1 MINQLIKYIMMDL
14 NNCKVAQACEYV
26 GIKSP
31 TFISVNKEDFLNKEF
46 SLMTLREFEELR
58 QAIRNHMAYEE
69 EHRINMWDIAG
80 DGIGYYMAPD
90 CLIEAEID
98 LNTVIGELE
107 ELLENLE

>member
-1 MINQLIKYIMMDL
+1 MINELIGFIMMDL
-14 NNCKVAQACEYV
+14 NNCKVEQACKYI

-31 TFISVNKEDFLNKEF
+31 TFISVNKQDFLNREF
-46 SLMTLREFEELR
+46 SLMVLREFEELR
-58 QAIRNHMAYEE
+58 QGIRNHMAYEE
-69 EHRINMWDIAG
+69 EYGINMWDMNN

-98 LNTVIGELE
+98 LNTVIGDLE